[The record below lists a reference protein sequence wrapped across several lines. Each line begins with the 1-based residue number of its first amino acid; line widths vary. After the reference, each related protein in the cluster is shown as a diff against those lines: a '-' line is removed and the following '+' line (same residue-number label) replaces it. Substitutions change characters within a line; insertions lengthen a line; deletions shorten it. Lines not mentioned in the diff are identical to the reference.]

1 MLPICDQGSSTEEG
15 PIPRVRLTKSTID
28 NLPVLEKD
36 TVYWDAGLPGFGVKV
51 TPKGRKVFLVMYRV
65 AGAGSRLRKY
75 TIGPYGRAT
84 LPMAKA
90 QAQKIFA
97 ARIDGRDPAEEKRQ
111 SRRRL
116 VVDRVDDL
124 VETFIREH
132 VAKIG
137 TNRRITSLLRRDVI
151 PYWGAKSIHEIK
163 KRDVSDLVSLIAQ
176 RNAHASH
183 RLLKTLKTFFRWC
196 VGRAV
201 IDFSPAEGISSSY
214 RDVSRD
220 RVLTDPELA
229 AVILAA
235 RSMPPPYGRI
245 VEFLALTGQRREEA
259 AQLTWEEID
268 EKARTWTIPGSR
280 TKNKRAHIVH
290 LSEPAWKVIQACSGE
305 PYVFGTARGNRF
317 QRFGK
322 EKRAID
328 KLCGITGWRL
338 HDLRRTIVSGMARLG
353 IPPHI
358 ADKIL
363 NHQAG
368 TISGVAAVYQRHDFL
383 AEREEALD
391 RWGVHVEHIVQKF
404 RPSKDKQSSIAAANK
419 IGLPI
424 LGGVDE
430 DHRDGC
436 PKSKTALR

>member
-1 MLPICDQGSSTEEG
+1 M
-15 PIPRVRLTKSTID
+15 
-28 NLPVLEKD
+28 
-36 TVYWDAGLPGFGVKV
+36 
-51 TPKGRKVFLVMYRV
+51 MYRL

-75 TIGPYGRAT
+75 TIGPYGRVT

-97 ARIDGRDPAEEKRQ
+97 ARLDGRDPAEEKKQ

-124 VETFIREH
+124 VETFIREY

-163 KRDVSDLVSLIAQ
+163 KRDVSDLISLIAQ

-201 IDFSPAEGISSSY
+201 IDFSPAEGISAPY
-214 RDVSRD
+214 REVSRD
-220 RVLTDPELA
+220 RVLTDQELA
-229 AVILAA
+229 AIILSA
-235 RSMPPPYGRI
+235 RRMPPPYGRI
-245 VEFLALTGQRREEA
+245 VEFLALTGQRQEEV
-259 AQLTWEEID
+259 AQLKWDELD
-268 EKARTWTIPGSR
+268 EKTRTWTIPGSR
-280 TKNKRAHIVH
+280 TKNKKAHIVH
-290 LSEPAWKVIQACSGE
+290 LSEPAWKVIEACSGQ
-305 PYVFGTARGNRF
+305 PYVFGTATGKRF
-317 QRFGK
+317 QQFGRG
-322 EKRAID
+322 KRAID
-328 KLCGITGWRL
+328 KICGVAGWRL

-353 IPPHI
+353 IPPHV

-383 AEREEALD
+383 VERKEALD
-391 RWGVHVEHIVQKF
+391 RWGAHVEQILRTF
-404 RPSKDKQSSIAAANK
+404 DQSEDAQLSIAATEKNDPASDK
-419 IGLPI
+419 RDPI
-424 LGGVDE
+424 
-430 DHRDGC
+430 
-436 PKSKTALR
+436 SSAL